1 VISSNVIDYGTLTCF
16 VVVVDVDVDVW
27 VVHSSLS
34 LEELS
39 LDEEPEEEPWP

>member
-1 VISSNVIDYGTLTCF
+1 VISSNLIDYGTLTCF
-16 VVVVDVDVDVW
+16 VVVVDVDVW
-27 VVHSSLS
+27 LVHSSLS